1 MATAAYKKFDVK
13 HGISVNGLPFVDEDR
28 NVTVN
33 DLTVRGVSTIVD
45 TRTITSIDPI
55 ISLGNAGQTI
65 TSQAVVGDRIKFL
78 AEAFSDIAI
87 GDAITYNSGDIT
99 GLTAGTTY
107 YVIGKETDPT
117 SSNYRTITISASSGG
132 PQVTGLSESTA
143 GGDSFTLNPL
153 RDLDQDLG
161 VEFNYVSST
170 AKKGFFGYQ
179 DSTGNFTFLL
189 DATYSGSSAGSD
201 SSSPVFTGTKG
212 GIEVKYVKLQP
223 TSALTTSIPAIDIL
237 QTWNDVSTAFSLID
251 ANVIDTA
258 SSASSD
264 LINVSVNSSPKFL
277 VRKDGALALNTGTIE
292 AALTVAG
299 VTEDTVIYGSATW
312 VNGST
317 VYTGI
322 DLQITETSFA
332 TGSKLLNISGG
343 TGKNFSIDAL
353 GEITSNVSFTSGAL
367 ETAVKVNVTDVSS
380 AANSLL
386 LDLQVGS
393 VSRFSVDKDGDV
405 VAAGSLTVEG
415 SATFNG
421 TASAEDSITL
431 EAAPNGFGT
440 YEENT
445 QLQTSLVTIAAGSS
459 VTSTISSYSSSSFVT
474 GKYLVQMKQGSN
486 YHSAEVLLLHAG
498 SVVYMTEYAAVHS
511 SSVIGLLDAAVSGG
525 NVILTLTPTS
535 ESVANNAQIEVR
547 VMRTTLAD

>member
-1 MATAAYKKFDVK
+1 MATATYKKFDVK
-13 HGISVNGLPFVDEDR
+13 HGISVNGLPFVDGNR

-45 TRTITSIDPI
+45 TRTISSIDPV

-65 TSQAVVGDRIKFL
+65 ATEALVGDRIKFS

-99 GLTAGTTY
+99 GLTTGTTY
-107 YVIGKETDPT
+107 YVINKEIDPT
-117 SSNYRTITISASSGG
+117 SSNYRTITISTSLGG
-132 PQVTGLSESTA
+132 TQITGLSESSV

-161 VEFNYVSST
+161 IEFNYVSST

-189 DATYSGSSAGSD
+189 DATYSGSSSTSD
-201 SSSPVFTGTKG
+201 SSSPIFTGTKG
-212 GIEVKYVKLQP
+212 GVEVKYIKLQP
-223 TSALTTSIPAIDIL
+223 TAALTASTPAIDIS
-237 QTWNDVSTAFSLID
+237 QTWNDISTTFSLID
-251 ANVIDTA
+251 ANVTD
-258 SSASSD
+258 SGSASSSE
-264 LINVSVNSSPKFL
+264 LINISVGSLPKFL
-277 VRKDGALALNTGTIE
+277 VRKDGALAINTGTIE

-299 VTEDTVIYGSATW
+299 VSEDTVIYGSADWTS
-312 VNGST
+312 NSI

-332 TGSKLLNISGG
+332 AGSKLLNISGG
-343 TGKNFSIDAL
+343 AGKNFSIDAL
-353 GEITSNVSFTSGAL
+353 GEITSNISFTSGNL
-367 ETAVKVNVTDVSS
+367 ETAIKVDVTDVSS
-380 AANSLL
+380 ASDSLL

-393 VSRFSVDKDGDV
+393 ASKFSVDKDGDI
-405 VAAGSLTVEG
+405 VAAGSLTIEG

-421 TASAEDSITL
+421 TASVEDSITL
-431 EAAPNGFGT
+431 EAAPNGTGT
-440 YEENT
+440 YEQNA
-445 QLQTSLVTIAAGSS
+445 QLQTSLVTIIAGSS
-459 VTSTISSYSSSSFVT
+459 VTSTISSYSSTSFVT

-498 SVVYMTEYAAVHS
+498 STVYMTEYASVYS
-511 SSVIGLLDAAVSGG
+511 SSIVGLLDAAISGG

-535 ESVANNAQIEVR
+535 ETVANNAEIEVR
-547 VMRTTLAD
+547 VMRTTMAE